1 MIERSTATLSLR
13 SRREVDGMGISKYRS
28 NKGGIDLLR
37 DQLQKNYVRL
47 NEYWRNSLKMA
58 ETNWRLVNQFNSRFE
73 LWTITTYWLHARR
86 S

>member
-47 NEYWRNSLKMA
+47 NEY
-58 ETNWRLVNQFNSRFE
+58 
-73 LWTITTYWLHARR
+73 
-86 S
+86 